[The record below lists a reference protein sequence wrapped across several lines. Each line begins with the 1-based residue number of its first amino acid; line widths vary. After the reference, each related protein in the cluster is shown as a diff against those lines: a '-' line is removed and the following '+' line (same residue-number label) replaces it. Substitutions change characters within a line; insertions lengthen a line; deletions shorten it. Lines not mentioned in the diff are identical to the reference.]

1 MRSALEVRNLF
12 NLKYQN
18 LNSGVAPGLNDYEI
32 SLYLTEGKKQ
42 IIDYYYSDN
51 LKGSIDENERVKKY
65 LSVLVKPS
73 EPIELNDLLDESVH
87 FPGYYTYKVELE
99 NNVWRVLEERISRK
113 TTDECLSS
121 IRGDVIPT
129 NWDILR
135 DTLENPFRRPNNK
148 IVLRVDIDG
157 CHYLISKSELNSYMY
172 TYLEFPK
179 PYIITDLN
187 EFMTD
192 FDLEDNGNPNTIDG
206 ISEITLNELDH
217 FIDDLIIN
225 RAVELAIKDYR
236 ENSLST
242 NISLNQRSL

>member
-87 FPGYYTYKVELE
+87 FSGYYTYKVELE
-99 NNVWRVLEERISRK
+99 NNVWRVLEERISRE

-135 DTLENPFRRPNNK
+135 DTLENPFR
-148 IVLRVDIDG
+148 
-157 CHYLISKSELNSYMY
+157 
-172 TYLEFPK
+172 
-179 PYIITDLN
+179 
-187 EFMTD
+187 
-192 FDLEDNGNPNTIDG
+192 
-206 ISEITLNELDH
+206 
-217 FIDDLIIN
+217 
-225 RAVELAIKDYR
+225 
-236 ENSLST
+236 
-242 NISLNQRSL
+242 